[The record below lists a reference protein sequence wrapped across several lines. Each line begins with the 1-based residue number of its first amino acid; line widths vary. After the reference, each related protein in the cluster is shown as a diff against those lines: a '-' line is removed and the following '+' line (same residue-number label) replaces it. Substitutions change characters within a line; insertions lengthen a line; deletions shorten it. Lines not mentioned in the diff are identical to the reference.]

1 MSTLVD
7 VTTSYVCHKRFI
19 TSDTGATVGPMT
31 VGTDSV
37 DPTVGKS
44 ICRKPRVIALVNIQT
59 PPVGSFPH
67 TLVTIIAVSIRLTT
81 IGVMTT
87 SSYWSTSPLTTLVT
101 IVIAVDSGKGGM
113 LIQGEMLFVGAPSL
127 TNVICSG
134 CFTFIVGVTW
144 TFSWSTWSV
153 RSTSPLAT
161 IISFIQGT
169 FIQELECQ
177 TPLILT

>member
-1 MSTLVD
+1 MSALID
-7 VTTSYVCHKRFI
+7 VTTAYICHKRFI

-37 DPTVGKS
+37 DTTVGKS
-44 ICRKPRVIALVNIQT
+44 ICGEPWVIALINIQT
-59 PPVGSFPH
+59 PPVGSFTH
-67 TLVTIIAVSIRLTT
+67 TLVTIVTVSIRLTT

-101 IVIAVDSGKGGM
+101 IVIAVDSGKGWM
-113 LIQGEMLFVGAPSL
+113 LVQGEMLFVGAPSL
-127 TNVICSG
+127 TNVVCSR

-153 RSTSPLAT
+153 RGTPPLAT
-161 IISFIQGT
+161 IISFIQGA